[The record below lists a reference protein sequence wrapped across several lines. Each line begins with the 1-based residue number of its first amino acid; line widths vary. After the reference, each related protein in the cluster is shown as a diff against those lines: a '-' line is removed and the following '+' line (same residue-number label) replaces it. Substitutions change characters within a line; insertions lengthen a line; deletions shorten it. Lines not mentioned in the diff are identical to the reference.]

1 MIEPV
6 LGNSNNARIVVVGVG
21 GGGGNALAT
30 MIRNDLAGVDFLVA
44 NTDSQALGNSGAPV
58 KIQIGIQLTKGLGAG
73 ANPDIGRKAAIE
85 QEDLLREQLV
95 GADMVFVTAGMG
107 GGTGTG
113 AAPVIARVA
122 KDLGAL
128 TVGVVTKPFF
138 FEGKKRSRQADEGIR
153 ELRSSVDTLIVIPNQ
168 RLIEI
173 SGRSTTTLEAFLR
186 ADEVLLQAVRGISQI
201 ITEAGLINVDFADV
215 RTIMAEMGMAMM
227 GAGIGRGDN
236 RATEAAAAAISSP
249 LLEDVSIG
257 GARGVL
263 INITASSDFGIHE
276 MDEAIALIQGEA
288 HEDANIIFGLVHDP
302 RLDDEVRI
310 TVIAT
315 GVGDSTVDHRAHPHT
330 AVALPSHSGHA
341 PAHPTTHHAH
351 SHAAQHSAP
360 PPRVAPHAAP
370 RLPLIDDSVD
380 DGPAPLH
387 RHDHRTAAH
396 DAGGDRDDMAFP
408 ADPHDAQRDD
418 SINIPAYLRR
428 WRNRRRVPGGSSRG
442 SD

>member
-113 AAPVIARVA
+113 AAPVIARIA

-138 FEGKKRSRQADEGIR
+138 FEGKKRARHADEGIR
-153 ELRSSVDTLIVIPNQ
+153 ELRAAVDTLIVIPNQ

-276 MDEAIALIQGEA
+276 MDEAIALIQAEA

-315 GVGDSTVDHRAHPHT
+315 GVGDSQIDHRAHPR
-330 AVALPSHSGHA
+330 VDVSHAGHAAGHPTHHA
-341 PAHPTTHHAH
+341 PAQHASHHP
-351 SHAAQHSAP
+351 AP
-360 PPRVAPHAAP
+360 PPRVAPHTPP
-370 RLPLIDDSVD
+370 RLPLIDDSVE
-380 DGPAPLH
+380 DGPAPLQ
-387 RHDHRTAAH
+387 RHDHRTAASH
-396 DAGGDRDDMAFP
+396 ENGADRDDLAFP
-408 ADPHDAQRDD
+408 ADPGDPQRDD

>member
-6 LGNSNNARIVVVGVG
+6 FGGASNARIVVVGVG
-21 GGGGNALAT
+21 GGGGNALCT
-30 MIRNDLAGVDFLVA
+30 MIRNELAGVDFVVS
-44 NTDSQALGNSGAPV
+44 NTDLQALGNNGATV
-58 KIQIGIQLTKGLGAG
+58 KIQIGVQLTKGLGAG

-85 QEDLLREQLV
+85 QEETLREHLV

-113 AAPVIARVA
+113 AAPVIARIA

-128 TVGVVTKPFF
+128 TVGVVTKPFL
-138 FEGKKRSRQADEGIR
+138 FEGRKRFKQAEEGIR
-153 ELRSSVDTLIVIPNQ
+153 ELRSAVDTLIVIPNQ

-173 SGRSTTTLEAFLR
+173 SGRSTTALEAFLK

-201 ITEAGLINVDFADV
+201 ITEPGLINVDFADV

-227 GAGIGRGDN
+227 GAGVGRGDN
-236 RATEAAAAAISSP
+236 RACDAAAAAISSP
-249 LLEDVSIG
+249 LLEDISIG

-276 MDEAIALIQGEA
+276 MDEAIALIQNES

-315 GVGDSTVDHRAHPHT
+315 GVGDQMSERPAGRAEGAT
-330 AVALPSHSGHA
+330 T
-341 PAHPTTHHAH
+341 TTHHH
-351 SHAAQHSAP
+351 HAYPTREAPAPEPRGAQQQQ
-360 PPRVAPHAAP
+360 AAL
-370 RLPLIDDSVD
+370 RLPLIDDRIED
-380 DGPAPLH
+380 APLQRPH
-387 RHDHRTAAH
+387 H
-396 DAGGDRDDMAFP
+396 DATPERHAASEDWAIP
-408 ADPHDAQRDD
+408 ADVPETEHGE
-418 SINIPAYLRR
+418 SINIPAYIRR
-428 WRNRRRVPGGSSRG
+428 WRGKRRGAPA
-442 SD
+442 